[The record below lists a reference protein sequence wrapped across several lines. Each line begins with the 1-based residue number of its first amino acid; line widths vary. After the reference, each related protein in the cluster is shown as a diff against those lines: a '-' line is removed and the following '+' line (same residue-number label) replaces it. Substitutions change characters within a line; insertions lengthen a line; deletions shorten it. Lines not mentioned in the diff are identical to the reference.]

1 MCGEK
6 EPEVVSPSVPS
17 APSYSSTI
25 QDYIK
30 NYPDIYKLMEE
41 YAPKQALLQKQT
53 YENLYP
59 NQAGLG
65 EQLGG
70 IASQGMTA
78 DAPDWYTQKTRDQL
92 KSTFGRNLVY
102 NPQAQEQYGT
112 GMQQAAYDWQ
122 KYYQQMGLSLAGKT
136 PVYGAD
142 TSMTQ
147 SYTPSQTAQYAS
159 NNYGNYLGA
168 WGQVN
173 PAYTRGGGGYN
184 MAGGLGGMG
193 AGALAGGYVG
203 SIVPGIGTMVGAG
216 IGGMAGAMGGFR

>member
-1 MCGEK
+1 MGDSGQ
-6 EPEVVSPSVPS
+6 EVQTPSVPT

-30 NYPDIYKLMEE
+30 NYPEIYKLMEE

-136 PVYGAD
+136 PMYGAD

-147 SYTPSQTAQYAS
+147 SYTPSQATNFAAQ
-159 NNYGNYLGA
+159 NYGTGANIYGTQGSMYGNQLQYNLGM
-168 WGQVN
+168 QQ
-173 PAYTRGGGGYN
+173 YTPQNQMWNLAGSVGGG
-184 MAGGLGGMG
+184 
-193 AGALAGGYVG
+193 LAGGW
-203 SIVPGIGTMVGAG
+203 AG
-216 IGGMAGAMGGFR
+216 GW

>member
-1 MCGEK
+1 MRLK
-6 EPEVVSPSVPS
+6 ESYTKIGTSGIFDGINKYSMRFKDDQQAQQPTAPS

-30 NYPDIYKLMEE
+30 NYPEIYKLMEE

-136 PVYGAD
+136 PMYGAD

-184 MAGGLGGMG
+184 MAG
-193 AGALAGGYVG
+193 
-203 SIVPGIGTMVGAG
+203 
-216 IGGMAGAMGGFR
+216 AMGGFR